1 MDRSAG
7 KTEFNVRLTKNGQA
21 EEKTISAI
29 EEDGELPVFEFDM

>member
-7 KTEFNVRLTKNGQA
+7 KTEFSVRLTKNGQA
-21 EEKTISAI
+21 EEKTISDI